1 MHQGEG
7 LCMKGCSSHNDCS
20 QEEFCSNGPEG
31 WTDNTVC
38 DILSRCTLDRSQG
51 PTPVDGECP
60 VASTTPA
67 PTPPVTAVEVE
78 MKIAEPNKFKVADFV
93 QEMANKTGVPVKN
106 VNVKS
111 MEMKMTVGYS
121 LKGANKVTEDQAES
135 AIAKSLAIDKT
146 QVSVEILGRRL
157 ADQLRGRRLSVETQM
172 AATITMDTNDEAQ
185 LEKAQA
191 AHKKLA
197 DTEKSADM
205 LKSVQKNL
213 KEDAGIEVEVPE
225 VTDEL
230 QVDVKVETEIEAVSE
245 KPVVLPTGASLEEV
259 AKQAGADKI
268 EVKNVEVLEEAPT
281 TTTTTIHRIADK
293 SRISSSS
300 VLFPQFMILTLA
312 FAAPLLV

>member
-1 MHQGEG
+1 MGE
-7 LCMKGCSSHNDCS
+7 
-20 QEEFCSNGPEG
+20 
-31 WTDNTVC
+31 
-38 DILSRCTLDRSQG
+38 
-51 PTPVDGECP
+51 
-60 VASTTPA
+60 
-67 PTPPVTAVEVE
+67 
-78 MKIAEPNKFKVADFV
+78 DFV
-93 QEMANKTGVPVKN
+93 KEMANKTGVPVKN
-106 VNVKS
+106 VEVKS

-121 LKGANKVTEDQAES
+121 LNGAKKVTEDQAES
-135 AIAKSLAIDKT
+135 AIAKSLAIEKT

-157 ADQLRGRRLSVETQM
+157 ADQLRGRRLSVETKM
-172 AATITMDTNDEAQ
+172 AATITMDANDQTQ

-205 LKSVQKNL
+205 LKSVQKVL

-245 KPVVLPTGASLEEV
+245 KPVVLPTGANLEEI

-281 TTTTTIHRIADK
+281 TTTTTIHRTADK
-293 SRISSSS
+293 NRISSSS

-312 FAAPLLV
+312 LAAPLLV